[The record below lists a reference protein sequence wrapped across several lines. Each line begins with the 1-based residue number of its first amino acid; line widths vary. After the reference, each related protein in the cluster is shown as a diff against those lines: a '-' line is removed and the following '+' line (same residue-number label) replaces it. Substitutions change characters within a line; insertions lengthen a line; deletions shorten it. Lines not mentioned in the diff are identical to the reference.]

1 MKRQT
6 MAVVLV
12 LLGTWFVFGDGES
25 AAVSIRFF
33 DKQIYRLASEP
44 ILVQV
49 TITNNGPLPYRF
61 RLAEDR
67 AFSLEFE
74 VRTLQNR
81 AVPQA
86 DALLRKRTGS
96 RQVYFRDV
104 AVEAGESFSFTEDL
118 RHYAAIEDAGAYVVQ
133 AKVYPETYRTSL
145 DGGSPGGTGS
155 PAALV
160 SNRLQLTVRPPA
172 IPGPDGLPVA
182 LDVETKANLVR
193 EKLPP
198 DEVVAWTIN
207 ARQKSQWEKFFLYI
221 DLESMVSRDG
231 SRQRQWRA
239 ESEEGRARMV
249 ARYRSDLM
257 AATVDGDIS
266 MIPSDFTVERTAYNA
281 ENAEVTVLEL
291 FRQTN
296 FTERR
301 RYTYYLR
308 REGGF
313 WSIVDYV
320 VINLG
325 TE

>member
-6 MAVVLV
+6 MAAVLV
-12 LLGTWFVFGDGES
+12 LLGARFAFGDGENV
-25 AAVSIRFF
+25 AVSIRFY
-33 DKQIYRLASEP
+33 DKQIYHLASEP

-67 AFSLEFE
+67 VFSLDFD

-81 AVPQA
+81 AVSQA
-86 DALLRKRTGS
+86 DALLRKRTGN

-104 AVEAGESFSFTEDL
+104 AVEAGESFSFIEDL
-118 RHYAAIEDAGAYVVQ
+118 RHYAAIEDTGAYVIQ
-133 AKVYPETYRTSL
+133 AKVYPESYRTSL
-145 DGGSPGGTGS
+145 DNSSGGGTGS
-155 PAALV
+155 AVVLS

-172 IPGPDGLPVA
+172 IPGSDGIPVA

-198 DEVVAWTIN
+198 DEVVSWTIH

-221 DLESMVSRDG
+221 NLEAMASREG
-231 SRQRQWRA
+231 SRQRQWRT

-257 AATVDGDIS
+257 ASTVDGDIS

-281 ENAEVTVLEL
+281 EDAEVTVLEL
-291 FRQTN
+291 FQQNN

>member
-6 MAVVLV
+6 IAVVLV
-12 LLGTWFVFGDGES
+12 LLGARFVFGDENV
-25 AAVSIRFF
+25 AVSIRFY
-33 DKQIYRLASEP
+33 DKQIYHLASEP

-49 TITNNGPLPYRF
+49 TITNNGLLPYRF

-67 AFSLEFE
+67 AFSVEFD
-74 VRTLQNR
+74 VKTLQNR
-81 AVPQA
+81 MVPQA

-104 AVEAGESFSFTEDL
+104 AVETGESFSFIEDL
-118 RHYAAIEDAGAYVVQ
+118 RHYAAIEDAGAYVIQ
-133 AKVYPETYRTSL
+133 AKIYPEAYRASL
-145 DGGSPGGTGS
+145 DGAPDGT
-155 PAALV
+155 PAVLS

-172 IPGPDGLPVA
+172 IPGPDGLPVM

-207 ARQKSQWEKFFLYI
+207 ARQRSQWEKFFLYI
-221 DLESMVSRDG
+221 DLETMVSRDG
-231 SRQRQWRA
+231 SRQRQWRT

-266 MIPSDFTVERTAYNA
+266 MIPSDFTIERTAYNA
-281 ENAEVTVLEL
+281 ENAEVTVQCL
-291 FRQTN
+291 FRQNN

-308 REGGF
+308 RDSSF
-313 WSIVDYV
+313 WSIVDYM